1 MWPRRHSGWK
11 VAVVLEEDRF
21 RVRII
26 PLYDTDSPNASGA
39 RSGYTQLPMP
49 TGKQIR
55 NDDKLEK

>member
-11 VAVVLEEDRF
+11 VAVVLEYRF

-26 PLYDTDSPNASGA
+26 PLYDTDSPNASCA
-39 RSGYTQLPMP
+39 RSGYTQLPVP
-49 TGKQIR
+49 AGKQIR